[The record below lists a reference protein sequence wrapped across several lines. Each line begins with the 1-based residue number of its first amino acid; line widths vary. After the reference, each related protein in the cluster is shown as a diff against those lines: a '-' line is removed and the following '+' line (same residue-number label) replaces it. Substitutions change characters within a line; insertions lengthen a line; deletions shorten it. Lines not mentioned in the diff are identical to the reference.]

1 MDVLKE
7 GERIDDL
14 EYKGLKIIQNKDGF
28 CFGIDSV
35 LISDFAK
42 DMRKGSTVLDLG
54 TGTGIISILLSKK
67 QDNLKIYGIEI
78 QEDVAEMASRSVRLN
93 NLQDSISIIN
103 DNLKNLGNHF
113 EPNSIDVIVTNPP
126 YKKNNTGLKNDDY
139 RNLVSRHEIEC
150 TLEDII
156 SISKKLLKDKG
167 EIYMINRA
175 ERLVDIVSCMRNYK
189 LEPKVIRFVHSKQN
203 EKPNLVLI
211 KAVKNAGEFL
221 KIEKPLVVYRDD
233 GEYTDEILEIYNKKR
248 NKEG

>member
-42 DMRKGSTVLDLG
+42 NMRKGSTVLDLG

-103 DNLKNLGNHF
+103 DNLKNLSNHF

-139 RNLVSRHEIEC
+139 RNLVSRHEVEC

-156 SISKKLLKDKG
+156 SISKKLLKDNKSKLSVGFFKG
-167 EIYMINRA
+167 QMRKSGNKDIPQAQILCRPGQKCTMSQSRTQTPAAKRA
-175 ERLVDIVSCMRNYK
+175 EYNGAACGIL
-189 LEPKVIRFVHSKQN
+189 
-203 EKPNLVLI
+203 
-211 KAVKNAGEFL
+211 
-221 KIEKPLVVYRDD
+221 PLGY
-233 GEYTDEILEIYNKKR
+233 L
-248 NKEG
+248 